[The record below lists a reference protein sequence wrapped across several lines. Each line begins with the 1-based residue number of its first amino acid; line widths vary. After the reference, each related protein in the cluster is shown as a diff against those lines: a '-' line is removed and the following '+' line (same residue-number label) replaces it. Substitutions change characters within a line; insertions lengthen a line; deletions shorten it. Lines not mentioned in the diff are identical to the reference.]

1 MTVHPALP
9 SWSIASS
16 PVVAALMSVTLALHG
31 WMLGWSAPI
40 SEGSGPAFFEFHL
53 LAVGVL
59 MLFVTWLSVPL
70 WLLCLAF
77 RRLRLTS
84 RDYLNQALVFAGGWI
99 LILVAG
105 LLIEASP
112 ASLAF

>member
-1 MTVHPALP
+1 ML
-9 SWSIASS
+9 
-16 PVVAALMSVTLALHG
+16 AALMSATLALHG

-40 SEGSGPAFFEFHL
+40 SEGSGPVTFEFHL
-53 LAVGVL
+53 LAVGVSL
-59 MLFVTWLSVPL
+59 LLVIWLSVPL

-77 RRLRLTS
+77 RRFRQTS
-84 RDYLNQALVFAGGWI
+84 RDFVNQALVFAGGWI
-99 LILVAG
+99 LIFIAG